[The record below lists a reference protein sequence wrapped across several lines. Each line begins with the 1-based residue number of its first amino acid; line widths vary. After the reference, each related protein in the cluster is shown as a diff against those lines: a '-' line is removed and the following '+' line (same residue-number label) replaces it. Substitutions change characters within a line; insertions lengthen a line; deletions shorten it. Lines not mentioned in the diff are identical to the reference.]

1 MCWVMLPPHRLTAT
15 SDSLKV
21 RQLGKQAR
29 PSFQRNLV
37 PKQKKAK
44 FLSPV
49 TISVI
54 HVLSWSRVLW
64 KKYNKSVNQCRSYFS
79 LCSTAAELHAIFN
92 PACRANEEILR
103 VAHSFCNRKVYQRQP
118 VTFRVLYW
126 KDLAVSTSLLPFT
139 SNRGRPGHQFTD
151 GRNAKPKKALYLL
164 LPAAKCMLEEILSQP
179 KLMCVAS
186 FLWEMK
192 MLQEPWFNW
201 ALSSTYCLSTALL
214 AIITNFECY

>member
-1 MCWVMLPPHRLTAT
+1 MFDVLSDAAT
-15 SDSLKV
+15 TQADSYL
-21 RQLGKQAR
+21 RQSQSKAIRQTGKAIF
-29 PSFQRNLV
+29 PEKLHLV
-37 PKQKKAK
+37 PKKKKAK

-103 VAHSFCNRKVYQRQP
+103 VAHSFCNRKVYQRRP

-126 KDLAVSTSLLPFT
+126 KDLAVSTSLLPL
-139 SNRGRPGHQFTD
+139 HKQ
-151 GRNAKPKKALYLL
+151 
-164 LPAAKCMLEEILSQP
+164 
-179 KLMCVAS
+179 
-186 FLWEMK
+186 
-192 MLQEPWFNW
+192 
-201 ALSSTYCLSTALL
+201 
-214 AIITNFECY
+214 